1 MSARIVTL
9 LMDAMRPDPW
19 RKVRLPTATVIAT
32 DSQSQIVDGLRSICG
47 ALEWPIAI
55 HDADRTNL
63 FDLRESHSPL
73 AQSVTHSMTSQRDWL
88 FVLRGSNRALL
99 DHPDYAAILDHWGSS
114 ARFIVITDELGIA
127 GRQEAWSQATITGE
141 RR

>member
-19 RKVRLPTATVIAT
+19 REMRLPTATLIAT

-47 ALEWPIAI
+47 ALEWSLAI

-63 FDLRESHSPL
+63 FDLCESRSPL
-73 AQSVTHSMTSQRDWL
+73 AQSVAHSMTSERNWL

-99 DHPDYAAILDHWGSS
+99 DHPDYAAILDRWGRS
-114 ARFIVITDELGIA
+114 ARFVVLTDELGID
-127 GRQEAWSQATITGE
+127 GRQDAWSQATIAGE

>member
-19 RKVRLPTATVIAT
+19 RKVSLPTATVIAT

-47 ALEWPIAI
+47 ALEWSLSI

-73 AQSVTHSMTSQRDWL
+73 AQSVSHSMSSQRDWL

-99 DHPDYAAILDHWGSS
+99 DHPDYAAILDHWGRG
-114 ARFIVITDELGIA
+114 ARLVVLTDELGVD
-127 GRQEAWSQATITGE
+127 GRQEAWSQATIAGE

>member
-63 FDLRESHSPL
+63 FDLRESRSPL
-73 AQSVTHSMTSQRDWL
+73 AGSVSHAMSSQKEWL

-99 DHPDYAAILDHWGSS
+99 DHPDYAAILDFWGRS
-114 ARFIVITDELGIA
+114 ARLVVLTDELGVD
-127 GRQEAWSQATITGE
+127 GRQEAWSQATIAGE